1 MSRIERLVENYYRFI
16 SLPWQKDLAGAQRA
30 IFVVYDKNDERRLRA
45 HKELFEQAT
54 KETQHGWKECDLTD
68 AFALWMSSIDYR
80 ESYFESPDDLAL
92 KLEDEFLDH
101 LADKIIKVIQLPDVD
116 DQTVVAIYG
125 IASLFGFARVSEL
138 MSRIDKKIQGRVVVF
153 FPGVF
158 DNNNYRLLDARDGWN
173 YLAVPITAHDAMF
186 VS

>member
-1 MSRIERLVENYYRFI
+1 MSRIEKLVENYHRFI

-45 HKELFEQAT
+45 HKELFEQTT
-54 KETQHGWKECDLTD
+54 KEACHGWKECDLTD

-92 KLEDEFLDH
+92 KLEDEFLDY
-101 LADKIIKVIQLPDVD
+101 LAENILKVIQLPDVD

-138 MSRIDKKIQGRVVVF
+138 MGRIDKKIQGRVVVF

-173 YLAVPITAHDAMF
+173 YLAVPITTHDAMF
-186 VS
+186 LS